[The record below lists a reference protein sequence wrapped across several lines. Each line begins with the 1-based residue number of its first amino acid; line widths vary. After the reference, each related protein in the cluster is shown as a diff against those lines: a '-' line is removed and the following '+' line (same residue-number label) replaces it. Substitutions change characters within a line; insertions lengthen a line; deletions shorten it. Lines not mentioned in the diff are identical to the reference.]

1 MRKTNVILLALVL
14 GLAVLAGCGG
24 TNPPGPEVFVEENAW
39 HGGIPDDA
47 EIVAPDEFRRLVAS
61 GDLVLTSS
69 LAVEAASEAR
79 EAQFLQDRQ
88 ALIDMGNPSE
98 ALLALLEEAEGH
110 DAFEGDLS
118 LAVDEGAIVV
128 DGIGARLSQALIVA
142 ELAASPEN
150 ALIDYRQTYDMLPED
165 LRDAAP
171 SPESLE
177 GRPLAEIL
185 QALHDLDA
193 ALGEG
198 DWLDETAHL
207 ETSPVGPMDLLGDL
221 SGPMATLR
229 PGAGSDQDASCAS
242 PTGLAAEYWF
252 PLKYFISPM
261 KNQANRGTCWAFT
274 AIGAVES
281 RERVQNANAVNLS
294 EQFLVNKV
302 KEDWDSSD
310 FVDGYFAER
319 ALNLA
324 VDRGQTL
331 MHEGGWTYNPSPN
344 RPAGASGNAA
354 AYARACD
361 PYGVGAN
368 GGTCSETAHQSRRV
382 CSTVIITVCGYA
394 TVNLSGGGIAA
405 SRSYQVWASGQ
416 AFDLNRYRL
425 MLSQGYVLMASFPVY
440 EGFMS
445 APRGVVSDYAREFI
459 NDAGALVPGSYG
471 GHAVQIV
478 GFISNA
484 QMTKSGRPP
493 VNIGGGGYFIVKN
506 SWGCGSGDGGYWYV
520 PADYVSGRF
529 TSLHALAFDGRRSD
543 AWRAEQDL
551 PGGSDAPQI
560 EIRTSPAPVQ
570 LRVSTNLAP
579 FFRVSHEVAKS
590 VRLKVSSS
598 VLGTLYDG
606 PWSTDTDAL
615 FGSTLNYAF
624 PQVGDQYLSL
634 EARYGTV
641 VRYAL
646 LIVRVNN
653 SPPTLTLH
661 APSTAFVGEAFPI
674 TASVADPNE
683 TDLARL
689 CSATTWTASAPDV
702 VLSSSSGCEVVV
714 TFGATGSR
722 TVSATVRDREGLTT
736 SRSVQRTVAPA
747 PENPYPRI
755 LSGGVYSRDARF
767 IDGTFIGCDNTPMT
781 TGALIDLREQGCT
794 LSIFGDP
801 PWRYLAAVTVENPD
815 GEALS
820 YDWRLWVTYLDGD
833 RLYNSAIGSADA
845 AMDLRNAYNAIPSTL
860 PCHVTVTVH
869 APDPSRSKS
878 ATLWTGQCTMNTINI
893 N

>member
-1 MRKTNVILLALVL
+1 MRKTNAILLALVL
-14 GLAVLAGCGG
+14 GLALLAGCGR
-24 TNPPGPEVFVEENAW
+24 TRPPGPEVFTEENAW
-39 HGGIPDDA
+39 LGGIPADA
-47 EIVAPDEFRRLVAS
+47 EVVAPDEFRRLVAS
-61 GDLVLTSS
+61 GALALTSS
-69 LAVEAASEAR
+69 LAVEAATEAR
-79 EAQFLQDRQ
+79 EARFLQDRQ
-88 ALIDMGNPSE
+88 ALIDLADPSD

-110 DAFEGDLS
+110 EAFEGDLS
-118 LAVDEGAIVV
+118 LALEEGTIVV
-128 DGIGARLSQALIVA
+128 DGIGARLSQAMAIA

-150 ALIDYRQTYDMLPED
+150 ALIDYQQTYDLLPEE

-177 GRPLAEIL
+177 GAPLAEIL
-185 QALHDLDA
+185 QALHDLDT

-198 DWLDETAHL
+198 DWLDGTARL
-207 ETSPVGPMDLLGDL
+207 EASPVGPTDVLGDL
-221 SGPMATLR
+221 SGPMATLQ
-229 PGAGSDQDASCAS
+229 PGAGRDQDASCAS
-242 PTGLAAEYWF
+242 PTGIAAQYWF

-302 KEDWDSSD
+302 KEDWASSD
-310 FVDGYFAER
+310 FVDGFSAER

-324 VDRGQTL
+324 VDRGQNL

-361 PYGVGAN
+361 PYGLGAN
-368 GGTCSETAHQSRRV
+368 AGTCSETAHQSRRV
-382 CSTVIITVCGYA
+382 CSTFVFTVCGYA
-394 TVNLSGGGIAA
+394 TVNLSSGGIAA

-416 AFDLNRYRL
+416 NFDLNRYRL
-425 MLSQGYVLMASFPVY
+425 LLSQGHVLMASFPVY
-440 EGFMS
+440 EGFMR
-445 APRGVVSDYAREFI
+445 APRGVVSDYARVFT
-459 NDAGALVPGSYG
+459 NDAGDLVPGSYG

-484 QMTKSGRPP
+484 QMSRPGQPP
-493 VNIGGGGYFIVKN
+493 VAIGGGGYFIVKN

-520 PADYVSGRF
+520 PADYVNSRF
-529 TSLHALAFDGRRSD
+529 DSLYALNFDGRRSE

-551 PGGSDAPQI
+551 PGGSDAPEI

-579 FFRVSHEVAKS
+579 FFRVSHGVAKS

-615 FGSTLNYAF
+615 FGSSLYYAF
-624 PQVGDQYLSL
+624 PQAGDQYLSL

-646 LIVRVNN
+646 LIVRVSN

-661 APSTAFVGEAFPI
+661 APSAAFVGEAFPI

-689 CSATTWTASAPDV
+689 CSATTWTVSAPDV
-702 VLSSSSGCEVVV
+702 ISSSSGCEVVV
-714 TFGATGSR
+714 TFGATGPR
-722 TVSATVRDREGLTT
+722 TVSATVRDREGLST

-755 LSGGVYSRDARF
+755 LGGGVYSRDARYLE
-767 IDGTFIGCDNTPMT
+767 GVFIGCDHTPMT
-781 TGALIDLREQGCT
+781 TGAHIDLRQQGCS
-794 LSIFGDP
+794 LSVFGDP
-801 PWRYLAAVTVENPD
+801 PWRYLTAVTVENPD
-815 GEALS
+815 GETLS
-820 YDWRLWVTYLDGD
+820 YDWRLWVTYLDGE

-845 AMDLRNAYNAIPSTL
+845 SMDLRNAYNAIPSTL
-860 PCHVTVTVH
+860 PCRVTVTVH
-869 APDPSRSKS
+869 APDPSRTKS
-878 ATLWTGQCTMNTINI
+878 ATLWTGQCTTNTTNI